1 MARFFTP
8 VPDSNELQKTIA
20 GILERIIFR
29 NDSNSYSVAE
39 VKVGKCGDK
48 ATICGILPGVQC
60 GETLEMT
67 GTWTTHER
75 HGLQFNVE
83 KFESKLPSDVNG
95 IRRYLGSGLIEGVGK
110 IYAKKIVDLFGAET
124 FSVLSNESSRLLEV
138 EGIGIGRATKIK
150 EAWDSQFAIRDIMVF
165 LQTYGV
171 TNALCM
177 KLYEKY
183 GADACNVLETDPYRV
198 AQEVQGIGFKT
209 ADKIAKNIG
218 IPTTHASRIDAG
230 IMHILAESED
240 GGHTCMFRQ
249 QLVKYAQ
256 ILLELPPDRID
267 DRVENL
273 ISFGRLCTLP
283 DGVVQKS
290 SMRKMEEC
298 IEKCLQNI
306 LFDKSST
313 LPDIWIEKAI
323 DWAQKRE
330 SLAFA
335 REQIEAIEAALAN
348 KISILTGGPGTGK
361 TTILRAL
368 VSILSAKKVNIVL
381 CAPTGRAAQKIS
393 ETTGKPAQ
401 TIHRLLQH
409 RPGERTFLHDEA
421 TPLKLDFII
430 VDETSM
436 VDVFL
441 AAALFRALPSTA
453 HVLLVGDTDQLPSI
467 GPGNVLGD
475 IIKSERFQVTR
486 LRRIFRQ
493 EARSTIVSVAHDI
506 ISSVETFPTALD
518 SVAKVDPA
526 GDFHFIE
533 SASPEDCLEKIATLC
548 REYLPLWYNVDS
560 VDDVQILVPMHRG
573 TIGTENL
580 NATFQDIF
588 IGKEYGAAWT
598 QFRIGDKVIQ
608 TKNNYEKNVFNGD
621 LGRVIHLD
629 SDNQTAT
636 VKFNGEIISLGK
648 NGLGDMN
655 LAYAISIH
663 KSQGSEF
670 PIVIVALLR
679 QHYVMLQRNLLYTA
693 ITRGKNK
700 VFIVGDPNAYSIA
713 IQNKER
719 EKRMT
724 GLYSHIRK

>member
-1 MARFFTP
+1 MTEF
-8 VPDSNELQKTIA
+8 DESQKTIA
-20 GILERIIFR
+20 GVLDRIIFR
-29 NDSNSYSVAE
+29 NDSNFYSIAE
-39 VKVGKCGDK
+39 VKVGKSGDK
-48 ATICGILPGVQC
+48 VTVCGILPGVQC
-60 GETLEMT
+60 WETLEMV
-67 GTWTTHER
+67 GTRTTHER

-83 KFESKLPSDVNG
+83 KFESKLPSDING

-110 IYAKKIVDLFGAET
+110 IYAKKIVDHFGAQT
-124 FSVLSNESSRLLEV
+124 FHVLSTESSRLLEV
-138 EGIGIGRATKIK
+138 EGIGITRATKIK
-150 EAWDSQFAIRDIMVF
+150 EAWDSQFAIRDIMIF

-171 TNALCM
+171 SNGLCI

-183 GADACNVLETDPYRV
+183 GTDACNILETDPYRV

-209 ADKIAKNIG
+209 ADRIAKNIG
-218 IPTTHASRIDAG
+218 IPTTHLSRIDAG
-230 IMHILAESED
+230 IMHILSESENN
-240 GGHTCMFRQ
+240 GHTCIFRQ
-249 QLVKYAQ
+249 QLLKSAQ
-256 ILLELPPDRID
+256 ILLELSPDRID

-273 ISFGRLCTLP
+273 ISFGRLCTP
-283 DGVVQKS
+283 SDGIIQKS
-290 SMRKMEEC
+290 FLRNTEDC

-306 LFDKSST
+306 LFDKNSA
-313 LPDIWIEKAI
+313 LPDIWTEKAI

-335 REQIEAIEAALAN
+335 PEQTEAIEAALTN
-348 KISILTGGPGTGK
+348 KISVLTGGPGTGK

-368 VSILSAKKVNIVL
+368 VSILSAKKANIVL

-393 ETTGKPAQ
+393 ETTGRPAQ

-421 TPLKLDFII
+421 TPLKLDFIV

-441 AAALFRALPSTA
+441 AAALFRALPTTA

-475 IIKSERFQVTR
+475 IIKSKKFHVTR

-493 EARSTIVSVAHDI
+493 EACSTIVSVAHNI
-506 ISSVETFPTALD
+506 ISSVDTFPAILD
-518 SVAKVDPA
+518 SIAKVDPA
-526 GDFHFIE
+526 KDFHFIE
-533 SASPEDCLEKIATLC
+533 SAGPEDCLEKIMTLC
-548 REYLPLWYNVDS
+548 QKHLPEWYNIDP
-560 VDDVQILVPMHRG
+560 VDDVQILVPVHRG

-580 NATFQDIF
+580 NAIFQDLF
-588 IGKEYGAAWT
+588 VPREYGVPWS

-608 TKNNYEKNVFNGD
+608 TKNNYEKNIFNGD

-629 SDNQTAT
+629 GDSQTAT
-636 VKFNGEIISLGK
+636 VKFNGEMISLGK
-648 NGLGDMN
+648 NGLVDMN

-700 VFIVGDPNAYSIA
+700 VFIVGDPGAYSIA

-719 EKRMT
+719 ENRLT
-724 GLYSHIRK
+724 GLYSKR